1 MMWLLLFTLTTLLVL
16 LPMLPAFLEWRRPS
30 DVVPLHIDS
39 LDALDPAYLARS
51 FAEQLASALAHGRN
65 RLGRSHLAE
74 VPRLGNWLM
83 TQTEQREGASRTVW
97 HCSGDLRLPPDA
109 DLLAEVAATG
119 DLHTAAGRIYR
130 ALWSG
135 RTLWLAPHTTVL
147 RWAHGDRVEVPR
159 DCRLAGRVSAERLLT
174 VGSGVTFSL
183 LHAPVVQF
191 ALHAGIPVG
200 TPASTAGSSPAS
212 TNQATPAPG
221 QHSMPL
227 RRSLG
232 LPSEVA
238 WDAAAGRGTCA
249 HTLRVGA
256 ARAWRGDLVCHG
268 DLLLGRSCV
277 VRGSLKANGAL
288 QADDGCRIVGNLVAT
303 GRIVLG
309 AHCVVLGAVVSE
321 TTVEIGAGCVI
332 GAIGAPATVTAPRIV
347 VAAGVVVHGTL
358 WAGEQ
363 GSTVA
368 DPAQPAALH
377 GLSDAGDDDNPRQVW
392 A

>member
-1 MMWLLLFTLTTLLVL
+1 MMWLLLFTLTALLVL
-16 LPMLPAFLEWRRPS
+16 LPMLPAWLEWRWPS
-30 DVVPLHIDS
+30 DVVPLHIDT

-51 FAEQLASALAHGRN
+51 FAEQLAGALAHGRN
-65 RLGRSHLAE
+65 RLGRSRLAA
-74 VPRLGNWLM
+74 VPSLGSWLL
-83 TQTEQREGASRTVW
+83 TKTEQREGASRTVW

-130 ALWSG
+130 ARWAG
-135 RTLWLAPHTTVL
+135 RTLRLAPHTTVL
-147 RWAHGDRVEVPR
+147 RWAHADRVDVPR
-159 DCRLAGRVSAERLLT
+159 HCRLAGRISAERLLT
-174 VGSGVTFSL
+174 VSSGVSFSL

-191 ALHAGIPVG
+191 GQVAD
-200 TPASTAGSSPAS
+200 SR
-212 TNQATPAPG
+212 QAPPSPG
-221 QHSMPL
+221 QRGTPL

-232 LPSEVA
+232 LPPEVA
-238 WDAAAGRGTCA
+238 WDAVAGRGTCA
-249 HTLRVGA
+249 HTLRVGP
-256 ARAWRGDLVCHG
+256 ARAWRGDLVG
-268 DLLLGRSCV
+268 QADLLLGRGCV
-277 VRGSLKANGAL
+277 VRGSLKANGML
-288 QADDGCRIVGNLVAT
+288 QADDGCRIIGNLVAT
-303 GRIVLG
+303 GRIELG

-321 TTVEIGAGCVI
+321 TAVEIGPGCVV

-363 GSTVA
+363 GSTLA

-377 GLSDAGDDDNPRQVW
+377 GQSDAADDDDGNPQQVW